1 MKKSESS
8 CQRKGESEK
17 DTLETEHR
25 AVLEGTAG
33 TT

>member
-8 CQRKGESEK
+8 YQHKGESEK
-17 DTLETEHR
+17 ALETEHR

-33 TT
+33 AT